1 MRSCLRDLTA
11 QPTRSASI
19 TSRTHA
25 LDIVLAT
32 SRGAEGPGRC
42 PECVVHSAALPDRTG
57 SDRIRTAWL
66 ASRSSNT
73 AGRCGRWSGVGWGRR
88 SCWLDGTCICRIGMS
103 VGGCT
108 SGTARQPPNI
118 GGTIV
123 DRRRTAD
130 SGVLVVCFRLR
141 VINRAVGHALF
152 RSKRLPNT
160 PLFVGLP
167 RFVSK
172 LWIAD
177 DSGGFYR
184 GWYEWDGAAQAEDY
198 VRALWWV
205 LALVSVPGSF
215 HYRILPG
222 LRRDEHQADPVRLYP
237 AVTCGNREWSRL
249 TAVENLLP

>member
-1 MRSCLRDLTA
+1 MGTA
-11 QPTRSASI
+11 
-19 TSRTHA
+19 
-25 LDIVLAT
+25 LLLV
-32 SRGAEGPGRC
+32 GRH
-42 PECVVHSAALPDRTG
+42 VHLPHRY
-57 SDRIRTAWL
+57 
-66 ASRSSNT
+66 
-73 AGRCGRWSGVGWGRR
+73 VGWRLHFG
-88 SCWLDGTCICRIGMS
+88 DGTAATEYR
-103 VGGCT
+103 
-108 SGTARQPPNI
+108 
-118 GGTIV
+118 GTIV

-152 RSKRLPNT
+152 RWKRLPNT

-172 LWIAD
+172 LWIAH
-177 DSGGFYR
+177 DSDGFYR

-205 LALVSVPGSF
+205 LALVSVPGSIN
-215 HYRILPG
+215 YRILPG